1 MKQALHKKDRIR
13 IRKPKRQEKAII
25 MVDNGICSLEADV
38 GVMGIQLEFRGKAE
52 ITPDLPE
59 GWILQ
64 GNRSR
69 MIMFT
74 LQALPIQNQTLFTY
88 TGSIDILKAIV
99 SNDKGE
105 QLSETIKTSNE
116 NWDSQSFNFM
126 VDTTSWEDYK
136 DTKRVGKVNRTTYN
150 LPDYDLPKVEKKKI
164 KRTQA
169 SSRSTGGY

>member
-1 MKQALHKKDRIR
+1 MKVINKKDRIR

-25 MVDNGICSLEADV
+25 MADNGICSLEADV

-52 ITPDLPE
+52 ITPELPE

-64 GNRSR
+64 GNSSR

-74 LQALPIQNQTLFTY
+74 LQANPIQNQTLFTY
-88 TGSIDILKAIV
+88 TGSIEILKAIV

-105 QLSETIKTSNE
+105 QLSEAIKTSNS

-150 LPDYDLPKVEKKKI
+150 LPDYDLPKVEKKKF

>member
-1 MKQALHKKDRIR
+1 MKVINKKDRIR

-25 MVDNGICSLEADV
+25 MADNGICSLEADV

-52 ITPDLPE
+52 ITPELPE

-64 GNRSR
+64 GNSSR

-74 LQALPIQNQTLFTY
+74 LQANPIQNQTLFTY

-105 QLSETIKTSNE
+105 QLSEAIKKSNS